1 MPSYCP
7 FPPLPAAFLLKQ
19 EANKKYGF
27 DLELTTDLSYDL
39 SLACA
44 GFVPP
49 QWFLCMTSFNNWILV
64 VNASSNFL
72 IYCSVGTKFKTAI
85 VALGSAVSKAF
96 ACKADSVDTTTDT
109 PTCAN
114 GAMTGSRSTVQEDN
128 KEVCQALTGD
138 SCQPQ
143 GGGGGGDDDVQDLQ
157 EQMCMASLPEA
168 AAVKAAAAETSTL
181 KVNIQVEYI
190 QDSSVT
196 INTTVASESTCAGD
210 NETSINH
217 I

>member
-1 MPSYCP
+1 
-7 FPPLPAAFLLKQ
+7 
-19 EANKKYGF
+19 
-27 DLELTTDLSYDL
+27 
-39 SLACA
+39 
-44 GFVPP
+44 
-49 QWFLCMTSFNNWILV
+49 MTSFNNWILV

-96 ACKADSVDTTTDT
+96 ACKADKAVDTTTDT

-114 GAMTGSRSTVQEDN
+114 GATTGSRSTLQEDN

-138 SCQPQ
+138 SCQPPD
-143 GGGGGGDDDVQDLQ
+143 GGDGAVQE

-168 AAVKAAAAETSTL
+168 AAAKAAAAETSTL